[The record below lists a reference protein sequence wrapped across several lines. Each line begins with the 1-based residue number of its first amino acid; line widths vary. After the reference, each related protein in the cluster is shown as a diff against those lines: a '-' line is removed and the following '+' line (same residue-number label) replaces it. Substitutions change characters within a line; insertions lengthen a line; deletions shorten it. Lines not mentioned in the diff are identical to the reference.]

1 MLRAQC
7 LKKKLAFSHV
17 MEVGVYYP
25 ETSNILGFI
34 DDGIR
39 ASLVEPDPLCLE
51 KIRKYFVDKRNVKV
65 IPWAVWEKE
74 EDIEMFRAN
83 ASTFI
88 GSIAGSP
95 AVVND
100 GYAYDE
106 KDRFV
111 AHGKPFGRVDD
122 GTIDLLSVDIEGAEW
137 LVVKNMTSRPKVIA
151 LEMQAGTYVNP
162 KADQIRNWMK
172 DNGYSAWFLDDTD
185 CVYIKKGAVTF
196 SLLERAVLSVNN
208 FLTVFNHVL
217 QRIKRR
223 FRKGR
228 NTQ

>member
-1 MLRAQC
+1 
-7 LKKKLAFSHV
+7 
-17 MEVGVYYP
+17 
-25 ETSNILGFI
+25 
-34 DDGIR
+34 
-39 ASLVEPDPLCLE
+39 
-51 KIRKYFVDKRNVKV
+51 
-65 IPWAVWEKE
+65 
-74 EDIEMFRAN
+74 
-83 ASTFI
+83 
-88 GSIAGSP
+88 
-95 AVVND
+95 
-100 GYAYDE
+100 
-106 KDRFV
+106 
-111 AHGKPFGRVDD
+111 
-122 GTIDLLSVDIEGAEW
+122 
-137 LVVKNMTSRPKVIA
+137 
-151 LEMQAGTYVNP
+151 MQAGTYVNP